1 MYREYSSNLL
11 LILCF
16 LFSYQYGLSDDNGL
30 NTKHIDNNKEQF
42 QKYLENAIRTQRINP
57 DSAHYYAN
65 MAIDFGRNREND
77 TMIAKAQNVDA
88 AIYTSTGQNEK
99 ALFLFKK
106 SGEVFS
112 KYNLEISTAK
122 VYNNIGIVF
131 TYLDIYDS
139 ALVYIFKALDIYEN
153 LDDTAG
159 MLYPIMSIAACFTK
173 MKEYKKSLAYNQKAY
188 KLAIDVGNIYMS
200 NEILNNIGLNYRSL
214 NNPDSAFY
222 CFNSYLEYQLL
233 NPNPYTLGIAYNN
246 LGLVFFDQN
255 NNQKAIE
262 NYRKSMENFNVMHH
276 SWGIANAFQNMSD
289 IYLKDNINDSA
300 IYYSKLAEKET
311 LDLDLP
317 ELKKDINYNLYKAY
331 RNKGNSDE
339 SLKYF
344 TIFSKLKDTI
354 FDIEKIKV
362 TQKLET
368 KYETAKKESENIRLK
383 SEIEINKFR
392 SQRRD
397 VIEFFVLFVF
407 VTVIVVILLMRK
419 NLKQKH
425 KLALHDSDMLKQKLE
440 FSKQELASKALH
452 LACQNEFRAKLLET
466 TNEIYDNLDDE
477 GKVAIKSLLSDLENN
492 IDSGAWNEFETRF
505 EQVHESFFLQLNTH
519 FPDLTQNDR
528 RICAFLKLNMSTK
541 DIALLIHRSPRSVES
556 SRYRLRKKFDLDK
569 DIDIVDFL
577 QKIG

>member
-1 MYREYSSNLL
+1 M
-11 LILCF
+11 
-16 LFSYQYGLSDDNGL
+16 
-30 NTKHIDNNKEQF
+30 
-42 QKYLENAIRTQRINP
+42 KYLLTSTLLTLFVFSFAQHHKDEFYSNIKKAKSFHGSNT
-57 DSAHYYAN
+57 DSAHFYAKK
-65 MAIDFGRNREND
+65 AIDFGRNLEND
-77 TMIAKAQNVDA
+77 TMVAEAQNVSA

-99 ALFLFKK
+99 ALSLFKE

-112 KYNLEISTAK
+112 SYNLEISTAK

-131 TYLDIYDS
+131 TYLDRYDS
-139 ALVYIFKALDIYEN
+139 ALLYIFKALDIYEN
-153 LDDTAG
+153 LNDTAG

-173 MKEYKKSLAYNQKAY
+173 MEEYHKSLAYNQNAY
-188 KLAIDVGNIYMS
+188 KLATDVDNIYMS
-200 NEILNNIGLNYRSL
+200 YEILNNIGLNYRSL
-214 NNPDSAFY
+214 NNSDSALY
-222 CFNSYLEYQLL
+222 CFDSYLEYQLL
-233 NPNPYTLGIAYNN
+233 NPNPYKLGVAYNN
-246 LGLVFFDQN
+246 LGLVFFDLN

-262 NYRKSMENFNVMHH
+262 NYKKSMENFNAIHH
-276 SWGIANAFQNMSD
+276 GWGIANAFQNLSD
-289 IYLKDNINDSA
+289 IFLKDNNNDSA

-317 ELKKDINYNLYKAY
+317 ELEKNINYNLYKAY

-354 FDIEKIKV
+354 FDIEVVKV
-362 TQKLET
+362 TQNLET
-368 KYETAKKESENIRLK
+368 KYETAKKESENVKLK
-383 SEIEINKFR
+383 SEIEINKVR
-392 SQRRD
+392 SQRRNI
-397 VIEFFVLFVF
+397 IEFFILFAF
-407 VTVIVVILLMRK
+407 VTVIVVVLLMRK

-452 LACQNEFRAKLLET
+452 LACQNEFRAKMLET
-466 TNEIYDNLDDE
+466 TNEIYDNLDDK

-492 IDSGAWNEFETRF
+492 IDSSAWNEFETRF

-528 RICAFLKLNMSTK
+528 RVCAFLKLNMSTK
-541 DIALLIHRSPRSVES
+541 EIALLIHRSPRSVES
-556 SRYRLRKKFDLDK
+556 SRYRLRKKFDLPK
-569 DIDIVDFL
+569 DTDIVDFL